1 MRKHEGF
8 TLIELLIA
16 VAIIGILAAVAV
28 PAVINWLP
36 NYRLKS
42 AASDLMSNF
51 QKAKLEAVKRNA
63 NVVIRFNPTAG
74 TVGGSYM
81 VFVDDGEGA
90 GGVAGDDTWNGG
102 EAIISNVTMQNDLG
116 LINANFSGTV
126 FPGYNSRG
134 LPLQSR
140 WGNADLRNKN
150 SRFYR
155 VTLSS
160 AGHAKL
166 LRSNDGVTW
175 N

>member
-1 MRKHEGF
+1 MRKQKGF
-8 TLIELLIA
+8 TLMELMVA
-16 VAIIGILAAVAV
+16 VAIIAILAAVAV

-63 NVVIRFNPTAG
+63 SVVIRFNPTAG

-81 VFVDDGEGA
+81 VFVDDGAG
-90 GGVAGDDTWNGG
+90 GGVAGDDTQNGT
-102 EAIISNVTMQNDLG
+102 EAIIANVAMRGDLG

-126 FPGYNSRG
+126 SPGYNSRG
-134 LPLQSR
+134 LPLQNR
-140 WGNADLRNKN
+140 WGSADLRNGN

-160 AGHAKL
+160 AGHARL